1 MDWGSIGARIRKQ
14 REYPLIEERSLKNNG
29 KKNVFLYGGPLNTGR
44 TTDRFFE
51 LIKSLDTEKY
61 NYTLIYKMEEV
72 IYRQKKLQRLP
83 EGMNYLG
90 FYEAFSLEEK
100 QKEQYI
106 AWRKSRTAPSE
117 KQKELIRHLV
127 DNEKQRL
134 FTDCRIDYVL
144 DFSGSNDETVL
155 RLSEFPMT
163 RIQMENIA
171 KPINPQVTGVL
182 DAAVVKVA
190 DAEQLRVLIS
200 EKVK

>member
-144 DFSGSNDETVL
+144 DFSGSNDETML
-155 RLSEFPMT
+155 ILAAYPMSRLKMPNMSKT
-163 RIQMENIA
+163 
-171 KPINPQVTGVL
+171 INRQLKGVL
-182 DAAVVKVA
+182 DTERIEVET
-190 DAEQLRVLIS
+190 AEQVELLL
-200 EKVK
+200 EQKLK